1 MRNRLPV
8 ELENLELPIDKYSNN
23 NNSNNKSYGYV
34 SVLYLLSLLITI
46 GSVLTVLF
54 LGNR

>member
-8 ELENLELPIDKYSNN
+8 ELENLELPIDKYSN